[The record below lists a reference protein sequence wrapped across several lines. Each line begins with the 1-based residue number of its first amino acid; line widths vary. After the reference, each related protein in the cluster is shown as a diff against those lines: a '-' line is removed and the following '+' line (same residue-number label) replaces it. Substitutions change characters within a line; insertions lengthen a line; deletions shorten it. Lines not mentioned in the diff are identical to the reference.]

1 MNANTSCLQWNLKYC
16 EVRISL
22 YLQTFTIRTI
32 TLFIFSTGLIADVS
46 FLSDSRNF
54 TLSS

>member
-1 MNANTSCLQWNLKYC
+1 MSANTSCLQWNLKYC

-22 YLQTFTIRTI
+22 YSQTFTIRTI
-32 TLFIFSTGLIADVS
+32 TLFIFSTGLIADVC
-46 FLSDSRNF
+46 FLFDSHNF